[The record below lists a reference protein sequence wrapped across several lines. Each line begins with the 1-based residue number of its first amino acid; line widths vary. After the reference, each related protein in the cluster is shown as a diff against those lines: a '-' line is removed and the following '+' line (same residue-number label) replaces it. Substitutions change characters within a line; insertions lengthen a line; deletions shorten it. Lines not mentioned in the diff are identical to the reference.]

1 MKTIIVAIAFMFA
14 LSANVG
20 TTFAEDGEDGGYEQ
34 HESRDH
40 GNRDRHE
47 HGNKDKD
54 RGEIHAAD
62 RNDAGGQG
70 HAVAGSASHFWDWL
84 PF

>member
-1 MKTIIVAIAFMFA
+1 MKPIIAAIAFILA

-34 HESRDH
+34 HESSDH
-40 GNRDRHE
+40 GEKDKHE
-47 HGNKDKD
+47 HGDRDNH
-54 RGEIHAAD
+54 RGERHAAD
-62 RNDAGGQG
+62 RNDAGGHG
-70 HAVAGSASHFWDWL
+70 RAATESASHFWDWL